1 MPKALIVEDDPTSL
15 SALAE
20 LVQREGFAVDTAK
33 TARDAR
39 NRFKQSVPD
48 VVLADLVL
56 PDGNAME
63 MVRELGAE
71 SGSEFVLITGHASV
85 ETAVEALRMGASDYL
100 TKPLDIARLKTVLA
114 NIARRREM
122 QEEIERLRNELR
134 QLGRFGALIGSS
146 PRMGQVYDLL
156 AKVASTNATVLI
168 VGESGTGKDV
178 VAQTLHELSRRRK
191 EPFLP
196 LNCGA
201 ISPNLIE
208 SELFGHE
215 RGSFTGA
222 DRTHRGYFE
231 RASGGTL
238 FLDEITEM
246 PLELQVK
253 LLRVLE
259 TGTVMRLGGERPIE
273 VDVRVIAATNRVP
286 EEAVTDGKLREDLY
300 YRLKVFPVALPP
312 LRERAGDVEL
322 LASYFVQEL
331 NKTEDTEKDLT
342 PEALAR
348 LRMHHWPGNVRELKN
363 VLHRAYIMAER
374 EITAESL
381 PAEVGQGQN
390 ATSTTGA
397 GSSAPMLHV
406 PVGSSVADVEKRL
419 IMATLDRL
427 EGDKQRAAEI
437 LGISVK
443 TLYNRLNA
451 YKDEPAS

>member
-1 MPKALIVEDDPTSL
+1 MPRALIVEDDPASL

-20 LVQREGFAVDTAK
+20 LVQQEGFAVDTAK

-39 NRFKQSVPD
+39 NRFKETVPD

-56 PDGNAME
+56 PDGSAME
-63 MVRELGAE
+63 MLQELGLE
-71 SGSEFVLITGHASV
+71 SGSEIVLITGHASV
-85 ETAVEALRMGASDYL
+85 ETAVEALRMGACDYL
-100 TKPLDIARLKTVLA
+100 TKPLDMARLKTVLA
-114 NIARRREM
+114 NIARRREL
-122 QEEIERLRNELR
+122 QEEIGRLRAELR
-134 QLGRFGALIGSS
+134 QLGRFGSLVGSS
-146 PRMGQVYDLL
+146 SRMGQVYDLL
-156 AKVASTNATVLI
+156 AKVAPTNATVLI
-168 VGESGTGKDV
+168 VGESGTGKDM
-178 VAQTLHELSRRRK
+178 VAQTLHDLSRRRK

-259 TGTVMRLGGERPIE
+259 TGMVMRLGGERPVD

-286 EEAVTDGKLREDLY
+286 EDAVTDGKLREDLY

-312 LRERAGDVEL
+312 LRERAGDIDL
-322 LASYFVQEL
+322 LASHFVHEL
-331 NKTEDTEKDLT
+331 NKDEGTAKELT
-342 PEALAR
+342 PETLAR
-348 LRMHHWPGNVRELKN
+348 LRAHHWPGNVRELKN
-363 VLHRAYIMAER
+363 VLHRAYILADR
-374 EITAESL
+374 EITATSL
-381 PAEVGQGQN
+381 PAEVGQGQVPIS
-390 ATSTTGA
+390 ALA
-397 GSSAPMLHV
+397 DSSSSMLQV

-419 IMATLDRL
+419 IIATLDRL
-427 EGDKQRAAEI
+427 EGDKQKAAEV

-451 YKDEPAS
+451 YKDEPAG